1 LGWAFNLH
9 LADHRRFQFAH
20 MFGRIDSIDADIA
33 RRDGQIEALLAPFIW
48 TTILDTKVLTAEDLC
63 AAPAP

>member
-1 LGWAFNLH
+1 MC
-9 LADHRRFQFAH
+9 D
-20 MFGRIDSIDADIA
+20 RIDSIDADIA

-48 TTILDTKVLTAEDLC
+48 TTILDTKVLTAEDLG